1 MTSFVHPDFRTE
13 HPGVARAERV
23 VATFRGATSAFEG
36 ARGTAALLLAA
47 GVSALVVVASQV
59 IDTWTDGHLLAAW
72 IALWTVA
79 FAGLAIFATPARL
92 AARKLRAGLKSWAQ
106 ARRAAEADR
115 KLWEVALVD
124 ARVMADISR
133 AMTSQASRDVRGY
146 Y

>member
-1 MTSFVHPDFRTE
+1 MTSFVTPDFRTE
-13 HPGVARAERV
+13 HPGVVRAERAI
-23 VATFRGATSAFEG
+23 ATFRNATTAFEG
-36 ARGTAALLLAA
+36 ARGTATLLLAA

-79 FAGLAIFATPARL
+79 FAGLAIFAAPARI
-92 AARKLRAGLKSWAQ
+92 AARRLRAGLKSWAE
-106 ARRAAEADR
+106 ARRSAEADR
-115 KLWEVALVD
+115 KLWEVALTD

-133 AMTSQASRDVRGY
+133 AMTTQASRDVRGY